1 MGRRWQPIIMQHILP
16 CQMEETLQRA
26 IRAQVFN
33 DPEVGSN
40 DHSLININSN
50 RLRHLYNSSRM
61 LVRDWLTNTHRAQE
75 IMQQMSRML
84 NSNEQFRLNHSFSLH
99 ISDIQDPGQGSGN
112 NRIRKGTIP
121 LSARIADV
129 NYEEVQLK

>member
-1 MGRRWQPIIMQHILP
+1 
-16 CQMEETLQRA
+16 
-26 IRAQVFN
+26 
-33 DPEVGSN
+33 
-40 DHSLININSN
+40 
-50 RLRHLYNSSRM
+50 M